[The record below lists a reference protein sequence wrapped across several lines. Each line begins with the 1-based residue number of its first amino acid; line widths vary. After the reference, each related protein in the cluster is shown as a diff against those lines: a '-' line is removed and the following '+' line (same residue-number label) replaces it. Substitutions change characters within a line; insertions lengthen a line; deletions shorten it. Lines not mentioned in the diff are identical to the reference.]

1 MNKELAQHADIF
13 SSFPSGIDKNGEISI
28 DEDLIR
34 THFENVIPYINRCSP
49 GKVVVASFGEDPVG
63 RVLKP
68 IIYHFD
74 SNEAP
79 EVLTDQILKKVKF
92 LSKDAHRNIY
102 MPLAVM
108 SERLNNGQKGTIKN
122 VESVFGVCADFDD
135 ENASDYMNRL
145 PMEPDYVLETSS
157 GRYQAVFLFKE
168 PVSPDKAIPVAE
180 MLKNYANCDHGT
192 KDISHVWRVAGTL
205 NWPNKKKINEGRS
218 RQPQLVTY
226 AHRKDMPYGK

>member
-1 MNKELAQHADIF
+1 MNKELSQHADIF
-13 SSFPSGIDKNGEISI
+13 SSFPSGIDKNGKRSI
-28 DEDLIR
+28 DENLIR
-34 THFENVIPYINRCSP
+34 THIENVIPYINRCSP
-49 GKVVVASFGEDPVG
+49 GKVVLASFGEDLEG
-63 RVLKP
+63 RALIPK
-68 IIYHFD
+68 IHHFD
-74 SNEAP
+74 TNESP
-79 EVLTDQILKKVKF
+79 QVLTDQITNKVEF
-92 LSKDAHRNIY
+92 LSRDTHRNIY

-108 SERLNNGQKGTIKN
+108 SERLHKGQKGTIQDA
-122 VESVFGVCADFDD
+122 VSVFGVCADFDD
-135 ENASDYMNRL
+135 ENASDYMKRL

-226 AHRKDMPYGK
+226 AYIKENPHGK